1 MAKQKPAKVPVSR
14 VRQMADSL
22 MDKSKKLKDFGYDQ
36 ISIGKARK
44 KNNTYD
50 SVISWEKA
58 SAISDSMGIKAK
70 PDYLT
75 GRDHYNRGR
84 QALKQASADSTK
96 AVRFRALAD
105 KASAGRDTPLPSS
118 DGIIGTITNK
128 ISELFK

>member
-14 VRQMADSL
+14 LREMADSL
-22 MDKSKKLKDFGYDQ
+22 MDSANRKKQVAYDQ
-36 ISIGKARK
+36 KRMGNAAVKNKVGDKQIPTWYLGGKTLSGNDR
-44 KNNTYD
+44 
-50 SVISWEKA
+50 
-58 SAISDSMGIKAK
+58 IKIADK
-70 PDYLT
+70 FK
-75 GRDHYNRGR
+75 
-84 QALKQASADSTK
+84 KQASADSTK